1 VRKTIGLR
9 SQLSLALFLAALT
22 IAGLLPS
29 RALAQSASVSGQV
42 TNQANA
48 AISDA
53 QVELGNLD
61 TGAAQS
67 THTNGNGFY
76 NLSGLLP
83 GRYSMSVRKQQFKTV
98 SVVGIT
104 LNVQDNLSRN
114 IVLSVGSA
122 AESVTVNGNALAID
136 TTDAAVS
143 TVIDSTFVEN
153 MPLNGRSFQTLIMLT
168 PGVVVTQT
176 SASDQGQFS
185 VNGERADG
193 NYFTIDGVSA
203 NIGIGGTRYMYQ
215 YAGGGLPALSAQ
227 GGTNSLVSV
236 DAMQEFRIQT
246 SSFAPEFGRTPG
258 GQIAIATRSGSN
270 NFHGTL
276 FDYVRNDVLDS
287 NNWFS
292 DFYSLPKPQE
302 RQNDF
307 GGVFGGPILRD
318 KTFFFLSYEGLRL
331 DQPETAETIV
341 PDNASRQAATAAE
354 APFLN
359 SFPIPNGPEVPGDD
373 FAQYNKSFSNPSTL
387 DAYSLRVDHAI
398 NTKLNVF
405 GRYNYSPSKVTQRDF
420 TNQGTPGALSNIE
433 TDSFSTHTFTLGLT
447 AGITPTIA
455 NEVRANYSNVRVGT
469 VFNLDNFGGAV
480 PPLSSV
486 LFSTGSGID
495 PANAS
500 SGWYL
505 YGGGQLLVGSNNIEE
520 QRQINLVDNL
530 SVTRGAHQLKF
541 GMDYRWLAP
550 FVRPVGYSNFLLFFG
565 VSADNGPGSVL
576 SGSVFQIQDGNQF
589 PVALLSQNFS
599 AYSQDTWK
607 VTPRLTLTYGLRW
620 DVNPAIKG
628 KNAASDPFTITGLD
642 DPATMTLAPRGT
654 PLYNTTYGNFAPRFG
669 AAYKL
674 NQREDRETVLR
685 AGAGVFYDLG
695 SGPLGAVSGFWP
707 YQTTTS
713 SLFASLP
720 LTPAEA
726 AAPPFSLS
734 LPVNSLFVADPN
746 LKLPR
751 TYQWN
756 LAIEQSLGAN
766 QTISA
771 TYVGAVGRDLL
782 REDTLSSPNANFT
795 NAVYV
800 VRNTATSDYNALQLK
815 FQRRLSQGLQAL
827 ASYSFAHSIDIAST
841 DTFVYSATPGVF
853 ANPNVD
859 RGDSDFDVRHSF
871 TGAVTYEAPA
881 PRLSG
886 MERLILEGWST
897 DAFFL
902 ARTAPPVNVIELG
915 KKTEDGIL
923 IQPRPDVKAGQPFYV
938 YGAQCPPNPYNN
950 QPYCPGG
957 RAINS
962 KAFEDPVAGTQGDL
976 GRNALRG
983 FGAWQADFAVHRQF
997 HLAEKVGLQFR
1008 AEMFNVFNRPNFGP
1022 PDNLL
1027 HDTYF
1032 GQSTQ
1037 TLGSSLGAGGGNGGF
1052 NPLYQIGGPRSV
1064 QLALKLKF

>member
-1 VRKTIGLR
+1 MIGLH
-9 SQLSLALFLAALT
+9 SPFFFTLFILAFMV
-22 IAGLLPS
+22 AGLLPL
-29 RALAQSASVSGQV
+29 RAFAQSASVSGRV
-42 TNQANA
+42 TDQANA
-48 AISDA
+48 SIADA
-53 QVELGNLD
+53 EVKIGNAD
-61 TGAAQS
+61 TGESQA
-67 THTNGNGFY
+67 TKTNGDGFY
-76 NLSGLLP
+76 SLSGLLP
-83 GRYSMSVRKQQFKTV
+83 GRYSLVVRKPQFKTV

-104 LNVQDNLSRN
+104 LNVEDNLSRN
-114 IVLSVGSA
+114 IVLPVGQA
-122 AESVTVNGNALAID
+122 TESVTVDGNALVLN
-136 TTDAAVS
+136 TTDASVS

-168 PGVVVTQT
+168 PGVVLTQT

-185 VNGERADG
+185 VNGERADA

-215 YAGGGLPALSAQ
+215 YAAGGLPAMSAQ

-270 NFHGTL
+270 AFHGTL
-276 FDYVRNDVLDS
+276 FDYFRNDALDS

-292 DFYSLPKPQE
+292 DYYSLAKPQE
-302 RQNDF
+302 HQNDF

-318 KTFFFLSYEGLRL
+318 KTFFFFSYEGLRL

-341 PDNASRQAATAAE
+341 PDNTSRSEATAAE
-354 APFLN
+354 APFLD
-359 SFPIPNGPEVPGDD
+359 SFPLPNGPEVPGDD
-373 FAQYNKSFSNPSTL
+373 FAEYNKSFSNPSTL

-398 NTKLNVF
+398 NTKLNLF

-420 TNQGTPGALSNIE
+420 ANEGTPGALSNTE
-433 TDSFSTHTFTLGLT
+433 TDSFSAQTFTLGLS
-447 AGITPTIA
+447 AAITRTIA
-455 NEVRANYSNVRVGT
+455 NEARANLSNVRVGT

-480 PPLSSV
+480 PPSSSV
-486 LFSTGSGID
+486 LFPAGSGID

-505 YGGGQLLVGSNNIEE
+505 YGGGQLLVGNNNVEE
-520 QRQINLVDNL
+520 QRQFNFVDNL
-530 SVTRGAHQLKF
+530 SVNRGAHELKF
-541 GMDYRWLAP
+541 GVDYRWLAP

-565 VSADNGPGSVL
+565 VSEVINGPGSVL
-576 SGSVFQIQDGNQF
+576 SGSVFQIEDGNQF

-599 AYSQDTWK
+599 AYGQDTWR

-620 DVNPAIKG
+620 DVNPALKG
-628 KNAASDPFTITGLD
+628 KNAASEPFTVNGLD

-654 PLYNTTYGNFAPRFG
+654 PLYSTTYGNVAPRFG

-674 NQREDRETVLR
+674 NRREDRETVLR

-707 YQTTTS
+707 FQTTTS

-720 LTPAEA
+720 LTPAEV

-734 LPVNSLFVADPN
+734 LPVNNLFVADPN

-751 TYQWN
+751 TYEWN

-782 REDTLSSPNANFT
+782 REDTLANPNSNFGT
-795 NAVYV
+795 IFA

-815 FQRRLSQGLQAL
+815 FQRRLSRGLQAL
-827 ASYSFAHSIDIAST
+827 ASYSFSHSIDIAST
-841 DTFVYSATPGVF
+841 DTFIYSATPGVF

-871 TGAVTYEAPA
+871 TGAVTYDVPA
-881 PRLSG
+881 PKSSG
-886 MERLILEGWST
+886 MERFMLEGWSM
-897 DAFFL
+897 DAFVM
-902 ARTAPPVNVIELG
+902 ARTAPPVNVIELS
-915 KKTEDGIL
+915 KKIEDGIL
-923 IQPRPDVKAGQPFYV
+923 IQPRPNVVPGQPFYL
-938 YGAQCPPNPYNN
+938 YGSQCPVNAYNN
-950 QPYCPGG
+950 QPDCPGG
-957 RAINS
+957 KAINAG
-962 KAFEDPVAGTQGDL
+962 AFEDPAAGTQGNL

-983 FGAWQADFAVHRQF
+983 FGAWQADIAAHRQF
-997 HLAEKVGLQFR
+997 HLSEKFGLQFR

-1037 TLGSSLGAGGGNGGF
+1037 TLGSSLGTGGGNGGF
-1052 NPLYQIGGPRSV
+1052 NLLYQIGGPRSI
-1064 QLALKLKF
+1064 QLALRLKF